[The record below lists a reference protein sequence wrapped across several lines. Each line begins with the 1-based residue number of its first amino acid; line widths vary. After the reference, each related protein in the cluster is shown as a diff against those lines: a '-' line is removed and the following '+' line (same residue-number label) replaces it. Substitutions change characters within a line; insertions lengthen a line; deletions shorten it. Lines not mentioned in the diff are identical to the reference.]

1 MQKTNSVE
9 GLKCDLE
16 KLQHLTDALVPDLSQ
31 INVFPVIEKY
41 RSSFIKKHKDAIQKA
56 LPVSNSYGQKV
67 TTPEEVEIGML
78 IYMVGNQLIH
88 VSSSEY
94 QEMECFRDARNKLAH
109 LNVIDFGSA
118 DLILR
123 KAEAL

>member
-1 MQKTNSVE
+1 M
-9 GLKCDLE
+9 
-16 KLQHLTDALVPDLSQ
+16 LS
-31 INVFPVIEKY
+31 
-41 RSSFIKKHKDAIQKA
+41 
-56 LPVSNSYGQKV
+56 
-67 TTPEEVEIGML
+67 
-78 IYMVGNQLIH
+78 YMVGNQPIH

>member
-1 MQKTNSVE
+1 
-9 GLKCDLE
+9 
-16 KLQHLTDALVPDLSQ
+16 
-31 INVFPVIEKY
+31 
-41 RSSFIKKHKDAIQKA
+41 
-56 LPVSNSYGQKV
+56 
-67 TTPEEVEIGML
+67 ML

-109 LNVIDFGSA
+109 LNVIDVGSA